1 MSMSDGSVVRRE
13 HGREVVDTLLEPP
26 MTRVRAKKKRSKG
39 FSLDRHLSGFFVD
52 RAQTL
57 PEKILSSD
65 LELAFWWSVE
75 GQKEFLE
82 KAVLP
87 HQRDKVVRCTAT

>member
-1 MSMSDGSVVRRE
+1 MSMNDDTVVRRE
-13 HGREVVDTLLEPP
+13 DGREVVDTLLEPP
-26 MTRVRAKKKRSKG
+26 MKGAKKKRPKG

-57 PEKILSSD
+57 PQKILSSSH
-65 LELAFWWSVE
+65 ELSFWWSVD
-75 GQKEFLE
+75 GQKEFL
-82 KAVLP
+82 KNAVLP